1 MWYVRLSKEK
11 LDLYSLM
18 KNIFET
24 NKNTIGGWV
33 EDQYSFEDYEFF
45 DNTSF
50 NNEVT
55 RQFDNIIEKVEDNS
69 DKAGLSI
76 KDFID
81 MVERIQNKFPTTKNW
96 TKLPKNKNFSYK
108 IEGFDLD
115 TMKIIVLVNHPEK
128 GIKKIML
135 SEQIFYNLLY
145 QP

>member
-1 MWYVRLSKEK
+1 
-11 LDLYSLM
+11 M

-24 NKNTIGGWV
+24 SKSTIGGWM

-55 RQFDNIIEKVEDNS
+55 RQFDNIIEKIEDNS
-69 DKAGLSI
+69 DRAGLSI

-81 MVERIQNKFPTTKNW
+81 MVERIQNKFSSSKRW
-96 TKLPKNKNFSYK
+96 TELPKNKKITYK

-135 SEQIFYNLLY
+135 SEQNFYNLLY
-145 QP
+145 QPELFEFGEI